1 MIWCY
6 HPVKRSSSFLWR
18 VSCFRMLNV
27 GALWGGLVR
36 LSAVSSVPPV
46 RHLNANRAVVTKIKR
61 AKYARLYPT
70 TAVLP
75 NGATITGLSS
85 FLVQYLILQF
95 ILLFLSPF

>member
-1 MIWCY
+1 
-6 HPVKRSSSFLWR
+6 
-18 VSCFRMLNV
+18 MLNV

-36 LSAVSSVPPV
+36 LSAVSSSGPPV

-75 NGATITGLSS
+75 NGAAITGLSS
-85 FLVQYLILQF
+85 FTQCLILEF
-95 ILLFLSPF
+95 ILLFLTEF

>member
-1 MIWCY
+1 
-6 HPVKRSSSFLWR
+6 
-18 VSCFRMLNV
+18 MLNV

-36 LSAVSSVPPV
+36 LSAVSSGPPV

-85 FLVQYLILQF
+85 FI
-95 ILLFLSPF
+95 

>member
-1 MIWCY
+1 M
-6 HPVKRSSSFLWR
+6 F
-18 VSCFRMLNV
+18 NV
-27 GALWGGLVR
+27 GGLWGGLIR
-36 LSAVSSVPPV
+36 LSAVSSGPPV

-85 FLVQYLILQF
+85 FF
-95 ILLFLSPF
+95 NS

>member
-1 MIWCY
+1 
-6 HPVKRSSSFLWR
+6 
-18 VSCFRMLNV
+18 MLNV
-27 GALWGGLVR
+27 GALWGGLIR
-36 LSAVSSVPPV
+36 LSAVSCGPPV

-85 FLVQYLILQF
+85 FIMKYLILEF
-95 ILLFLSPF
+95 FLTEFQIFTL